1 MRKRFRVGEPVVD
14 NADRVSPALL
24 FRFERT
30 AITGRYPSGGCGKVA
45 ESTCIEVRNVKVR
58 ARQTERVTV
67 LTRNA
72 KSRASIVRLYMHRPG
87 NSGELRTQV
96 GMVA

>member
-1 MRKRFRVGEPVVD
+1 MEYLLHYFFASNAPPSQVDIPVEV
-14 NADRVSPALL
+14 V
-24 FRFERT
+24 
-30 AITGRYPSGGCGKVA
+30 

-72 KSRASIVRLYMHRPG
+72 QSRTSIIRLSMHRFG